1 MKWLKSYAKYMES
14 VSVDMGLQS
23 VDLMESL
30 NVWHDALL
38 DSIGAEEVDM
48 FETFHLPADD
58 YRGKMDLDFLDKDVE
73 FLNSLSSIALKKS
86 EVQKSDYF
94 ETFLNKPCKFMF
106 VYEAEKN
113 ELENPEYL
121 LFQSWQESL
130 EKWEEVKL
138 YRVMGDVQRFYEKLS
153 SKTIEVIDGEDSYIY
168 SASNVNDWVL
178 KNVEKENDV
187 YKRILRKEELQK
199 LLSDRKLV
207 FKF

>member
-58 YRGKMDLDFLDKDVE
+58 YRGKLDLDFLDKDVE

-106 VYEAEKN
+106 VYGAEKN

-130 EKWEEVKL
+130 EKWDEVKL

>member
-14 VSVDMGLQS
+14 VSVDMSLQS

-38 DSIGAEEVDM
+38 DSIDAQEVDM
-48 FETFHLPADD
+48 FETFHLAAED

-94 ETFLNKPCKFMF
+94 ETFLDKPCKFMF
-106 VYEAEKN
+106 VYGAEKN

-121 LFQSWQESL
+121 LFQSWLESL
-130 EKWEEVKL
+130 DKWEDVKL
-138 YRVMGDVQRFYEKLS
+138 YKVVGDVQRFYEKLS
-153 SKTIEVIDGEDSYIY
+153 SKTIEVIDGEDTYIY

-178 KNVEKENDV
+178 KNIEKENDI
-187 YKRILRKEELQK
+187 YKKILRKEELQK

>member
-106 VYEAEKN
+106 VYGAEKN

-130 EKWEEVKL
+130 EKWDEVKL

>member
-23 VDLMESL
+23 ADLMESL

-38 DSIGAEEVDM
+38 DSIDAEEVDM
-48 FETFHLPADD
+48 FETFHLPAED

-94 ETFLNKPCKFMF
+94 ETFLDKPCKFMF
-106 VYEAEKN
+106 VYGAEKN

-121 LFQSWQESL
+121 LFQSWLESL
-130 EKWEEVKL
+130 DKWEDVKL
-138 YRVMGDVQRFYEKLS
+138 YKVVGDVQRFYDKLS
-153 SKTIEVIDGEDSYIY
+153 SKTIELIDGEDTYIY

-199 LLSDRKLV
+199 LISDRKLV

>member
-1 MKWLKSYAKYMES
+1 MKWLKSYAKYTES